1 MKKLLLVDDDKI
13 VLSSLSTI
21 LSQKGYSVLTAQSG
35 SEALGT
41 LKKSKVDIIIMDH
54 RMSDMTGLE
63 ALKIIKKLY
72 PDIIRIMITGDPD
85 LTAFIPAIKNGDI
98 QHYICKPWK
107 YETLMFRLRM
117 IIQGHKVVEP
127 LYSRHI

>member
-1 MKKLLLVDDDKI
+1 MKKLLLVDDDEI

-35 SEALGT
+35 SEALDT
-41 LKKSKVDIIIMDH
+41 LKKNKVDIIIMDH
-54 RMSDMTGLE
+54 RMPDMTGLE
-63 ALKIIKKLY
+63 VFKIIKKLY

-85 LTAFIPAIKNGDI
+85 LIAFIPAIKNGDI
-98 QHYICKPWK
+98 EHYICKPWK

-117 IIQGHKVVEP
+117 ITQGHKVVNP
-127 LYSRHI
+127 LYSHHI